1 MSMNSFHARKSRP
14 AAPRT
19 AAAKPAVARQGVRA
33 DVRLVELGLAT
44 SRADARRLIEAG
56 RVAGPNGAIL
66 KPSQE
71 LPSDGLL
78 TLLEV

>member
-14 AAPRT
+14 AAPR
-19 AAAKPAVARQGVRA
+19 AVAVKPAVVRQGVRA
-33 DVRLVELGLAT
+33 DVRVVELGLAT

-56 RVAGPNGAIL
+56 RVAGPNGPIL

-78 TLLEV
+78 TLLEA